1 VQATF
6 TEKISFVEKT
16 FGKGITSRS
25 GNDIAV
31 SCPICKDTKKKKLSI
46 SLTNWSFHCWVCGEK
61 GHTIVPVLRKCF
73 SRETTN
79 LFRQKFLNQKAER
92 ETEAEPEEKAF
103 EYPEGFVPLVEVL
116 ESRNPNIRSVIA
128 YLRSR
133 DLKDSDFYK
142 YRIGVTPKG
151 RDPRRVFFISLDE
164 SGEENYFVS
173 RSIDDK
179 SKQRYVNSTVDKTKI
194 VFNECEID
202 WDEPVFLV
210 EGIFDQIRLGK
221 NSACLL
227 GSTLSESSLLFR
239 RLVENE
245 CNVILALDSDAL
257 EKSNRIA
264 DSLIKYGCNVSIFPL
279 FDSKDVG
286 SMSRE
291 QIERSISC
299 LKLWNG
305 KTSLL
310 SKIGLIKSGSMF

>member
-1 VQATF
+1 MQATF

-16 FGKGITSRS
+16 FGKGVVSRS

-31 SCPICKDTKKKKLSI
+31 SCPICKDSKKKKLSI
-46 SLTNWSFHCWVCGEK
+46 SLTNWSFHCWVCGGK

-73 SRETTN
+73 SREVTN
-79 LFRQKFLNQKAER
+79 YFRQTFLNQRPEKES
-92 ETEAEPEEKAF
+92 EHVEEEKSF
-103 EYPEGFVPLVEVL
+103 EYPDDFVPLVNVI
-116 ESRNPNIRSVIA
+116 ESRNPNIRSVVS

-133 DLKDSDFYK
+133 DLKDSDFFK
-142 YRIGVTPKG
+142 YRIGVTPRG

-173 RSIDDK
+173 RSIDEK
-179 SKQRYVNSTVDKTKI
+179 AKQRYVNSTVDKTKI

-227 GSTLSESSLLFR
+227 GSTLPESGLLFR

-245 CNVILALDSDAL
+245 CEVILALDSDAV
-257 EKSNRIA
+257 EKSNKIA

-279 FDSKDVG
+279 FDAKDVG
-286 SMSRE
+286 SMSKE
-291 QIERSISC
+291 QIERSLTC
-299 LKLWNG
+299 LRPWNG

-310 SKIGLIKSGSMF
+310 SKIGMIRSGSMF